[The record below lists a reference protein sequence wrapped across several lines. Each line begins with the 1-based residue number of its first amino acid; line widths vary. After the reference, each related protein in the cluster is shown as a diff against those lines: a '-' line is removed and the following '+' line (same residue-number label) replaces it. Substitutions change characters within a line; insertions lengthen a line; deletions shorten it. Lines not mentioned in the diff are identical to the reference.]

1 MVSSPRRWFRAATG
15 VGLAVVVVTAVTAV
29 GGGAATSAA
38 DRNLQRALDA
48 IVARPDGPPGIAV
61 VVQRGS
67 APAVLHTAGV
77 ADTST
82 GAKIS
87 GGDSMRLASV
97 AKAFSGAAAL
107 SLVGD
112 GSLSLDDTV
121 GAKLPDQPAAWAD
134 VTVAQLLQH
143 TSGVPDFSQNQEFQ
157 QAVVASLDVAP
168 PPAQLLSYVA
178 GQPLEFTPGT
188 KYEYSNSDNVLIG
201 LIVQAVTGK
210 SYEDALSARVYAP
223 LGLASTSLPAG
234 IDIPSPFVH
243 GYDIDP
249 PAAPADVTQP
259 YAAGW
264 AWASGGIVS
273 TPQDANRFVR
283 GYASGKTTTAKAKA
297 AQYRFRPGSSH
308 PPGPGTNSV
317 GLALFRY
324 QTRCGVVFGHTGNT
338 PGYTQFIAATRDGRR
353 STVVLVNAQIT
364 PSSNPKRFAELRT
377 IDTLAVCAALDG
389 A

>member
-1 MVSSPRRWFRAATG
+1 
-15 VGLAVVVVTAVTAV
+15 
-29 GGGAATSAA
+29 
-38 DRNLQRALDA
+38 
-48 IVARPDGPPGIAV
+48 
-61 VVQRGS
+61 
-67 APAVLHTAGV
+67 
-77 ADTST
+77 
-82 GAKIS
+82 
-87 GGDSMRLASV
+87 MRLASV

-143 TSGVPDFSQNQEFQ
+143 TSGVPDFSQSKEFQ

-178 GQPLEFTPGT
+178 SEPLEFTPGT
-188 KYEYSNSDNVLIG
+188 EYRYSNSDNVLVG
-201 LIVQAVTGK
+201 LIVQAVSG
-210 SYEDALSARVYAP
+210 SPYEDLLAARVYGP
-223 LGLASTSLPAG
+223 LRLANTSLPAG
-234 IDIPSPFVH
+234 VDIPSPFVH
-243 GYDIDP
+243 GYAIDP
-249 PAAPADVTQP
+249 PAAPEDVTQAF
-259 YAAGW
+259 AAGW

-283 GYASGKTTTAKAKA
+283 GYASGKTTTAKAQA
-297 AQYRFRPGSSH
+297 AQYRFRPGSSQ
-308 PPGPGTNSV
+308 PPGPGTNSA

-338 PGYTQFIAATRDGRR
+338 AGFTQFIASTRDGRR
-353 STVVLVNAQIT
+353 STVVSVNAQIT
-364 PSSNPKRFAELRT
+364 PSSNEKRFAELRT
-377 IDTLAVCAALDG
+377 IYTLAVCAALDG